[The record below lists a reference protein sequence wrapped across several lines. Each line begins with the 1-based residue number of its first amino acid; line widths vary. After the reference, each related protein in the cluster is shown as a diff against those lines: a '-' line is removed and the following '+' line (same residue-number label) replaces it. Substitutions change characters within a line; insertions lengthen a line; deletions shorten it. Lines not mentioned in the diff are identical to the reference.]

1 MAPAML
7 INEMYNTMP
16 NNYESPASEVV
27 QVTSEENVMSN
38 VGKGGNN
45 DVKGGIEQIG
55 YEEL

>member
-1 MAPAML
+1 ML
-7 INEMYNTMP
+7 INEMHNTMP

-27 QVTSEENVMSN
+27 QVTSEGNVMSN

-45 DVKGGIEQIG
+45 DVKGGIEQIE

>member
-1 MAPAML
+1 MT
-7 INEMYNTMP
+7 TMCYTLP
-16 NNYESPASEVV
+16 NNYESPTSEVV
-27 QVTSEENVMSN
+27 QVTSEGNVMSN